1 MKIVI
6 SVVTVIVIAAVIVFF
21 TTAQN
26 NATPQISQGDFQALM
41 ASANK
46 PLLLDVR
53 TPKEFAE
60 GHVPNA
66 INISHDEM
74 GKRFT
79 ELGADKSQEIV
90 VYCRS
95 GKRAAFAEA
104 VLREAGF
111 TNLKHLEGDMLGWQK
126 AGLKTEI

>member
-1 MKIVI
+1 MKIVVSLVAVLVI
-6 SVVTVIVIAAVIVFF
+6 TAVVVFF

-26 NATPQISQGDFQALM
+26 TPTPLIDQAAFQALM
-41 ASANK
+41 ASDSK

-60 GHVPNA
+60 GHVHGA
-66 INISHDEM
+66 TNISHDQLEH
-74 GKRFT
+74 RLA
-79 ELGADKSQEIV
+79 ELGTDKSQEIV

-95 GKRAAFAEA
+95 GRRAAFAEG
-104 VLREAGF
+104 VLRGAGF

-126 AGLKTEI
+126 AGLKTES